1 MTFSARSS
9 EYGLSG
15 LEKTDFHAGSK
26 YYRFIKQRFEQSV
39 GLSKELN
46 TYPDPVDHCYVCD
59 WWSVCNDR
67 RRADDHLSF
76 VAGISRLQVNQLRS
90 WSIPTLSDLA

>member
-26 YYRFIKQRFEQSV
+26 YEKVLEYLEFFDQFFV
-39 GLSKELN
+39 GHPIAL
-46 TYPDPVDHCYVCD
+46 
-59 WWSVCNDR
+59 
-67 RRADDHLSF
+67 RADRCGSVFRF
-76 VAGISRLQVNQLRS
+76 VIA
-90 WSIPTLSDLA
+90 

>member
-26 YYRFIKQRFEQSV
+26 YDITAFDNYGRYDRISV
-39 GLSKELN
+39 SVQLSRCL
-46 TYPDPVDHCYVCD
+46 
-59 WWSVCNDR
+59 
-67 RRADDHLSF
+67 RAFFSF
-76 VAGISRLQVNQLRS
+76 L
-90 WSIPTLSDLA
+90 